1 MEFSYEGARPPKTRE
16 RNATMKPMLPR
27 VRMPAGAP
35 RAGLLL
41 SRLAGVQLLL
51 LLFTGCATHPDYA
64 TQFRFPVEWGS
75 IEAGR
80 QTFVALQCH
89 RCHSVNGVALPAFEG
104 ESPVRLELGGEIA
117 YVKTYAD
124 LVTSIVNPNHVL
136 SDEYLRQ
143 LPPGERR
150 AAQSVMPFNEQ
161 MTVAQLIDL
170 VTFLNSRYV
179 LIEGYSEIYYR

>member
-1 MEFSYEGARPPKTRE
+1 
-16 RNATMKPMLPR
+16 MKAMLPHACVPR
-27 VRMPAGAP
+27 GAP

-41 SRLAGVQLLL
+41 SRLTCVQLLL

-80 QTFVALQCH
+80 QAFVALQCH
-89 RCHSVNGVALPAFEG
+89 QCHSVSGVALPAYES
-104 ESPVRLELGGEIA
+104 ESPVRLELGGEVA

-124 LVTSIVNPNHVL
+124 LVTSIVNPNHVV
-136 SDEYLRQ
+136 SEAYLRQ
-143 LPPGERR
+143 LPAGERR
-150 AAQSVMPFNEQ
+150 AAQSVMPFNEE

-179 LIEGYSEIYYR
+179 LMDGYSEIYYR